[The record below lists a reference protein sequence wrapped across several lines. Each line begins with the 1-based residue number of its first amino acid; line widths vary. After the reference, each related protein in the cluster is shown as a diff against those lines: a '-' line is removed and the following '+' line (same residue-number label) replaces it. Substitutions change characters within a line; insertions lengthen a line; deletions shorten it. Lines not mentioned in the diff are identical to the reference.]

1 MALNLGA
8 AGVSMKGQKDNNRIV
23 FQSLAMI
30 MQFGLNMLVPIC
42 IMSALGIWLDKK
54 LGTSWVMIVLFLVG
68 AVAGG
73 QNIYHMAKRI
83 CDISD
88 TGEKPGKQKKL
99 NDKKGYSCE
108 NNRDT
113 EKDE

>member
-1 MALNLGA
+1 M
-8 AGVSMKGQKDNNRIV
+8 
-23 FQSLAMI
+23 
-30 MQFGLNMLVPIC
+30 
-42 IMSALGIWLDKK
+42 
-54 LGTSWVMIVLFLVG
+54 
-68 AVAGG
+68 AGG

-99 NDKKGYSCE
+99 NDKKGDSCE